1 MDYAEFREFRV
12 HPLPFRD
19 ILRGVSRHSPVRAEP
34 ADGVFPMNRASRKRR
49 SRLLVEGPLA
59 PYFEPYA
66 EYLADQGYS
75 QISFWKKTFLI
86 NEFSRWLSQE
96 GISVDEITITHEEAF
111 LRYRAQ
117 RRCPIGGNRIALSG
131 VTGWLR
137 EKGIIECRTTSS
149 VETSAVDRVLQEYRS
164 YLRED
169 RGLASATIEN
179 YAGYAR
185 HFLTYISGEDE
196 LRLASV
202 HASQVADHIRRN
214 APQDR
219 TFASA
224 KHIVTALR
232 SFFRFARYRDYI
244 HTDLAAAVPSVAGWS
259 MASIPRAM
267 PADCVRVLLNA
278 SKKWRTP
285 VGLRSRA
292 ILLLLARLGLRAGEV
307 VRLELSDIDW
317 SEGCLSVHGKGGAER
332 PLPLPHDVGQAIA
345 AYLEHGRPESICRR
359 VFLRSRAP
367 FDGLSSNSD
376 ICQIVARAI
385 RRAGIEVGSTGA
397 HQLRHALAV
406 DMLRQGASLTD
417 IGQVLRHRSPE
428 ATRRYAK
435 VDLEALREVA
445 LPWPGAM
452 P

>member
-1 MDYAEFREFRV
+1 
-12 HPLPFRD
+12 
-19 ILRGVSRHSPVRAEP
+19 
-34 ADGVFPMNRASRKRR
+34 MNRASRKRR

-75 QISFWKKTFLI
+75 QVSYWRKTFLI
-86 NEFSRWLSQE
+86 NEFSRWLSRE
-96 GISVDEITITHEEAF
+96 DIPVDEITSEHEEAF
-111 LRYRAQ
+111 LRDRA
-117 RRCPIGGNRIALSG
+117 RHRCLKGGDRITLSG
-131 VTGWLR
+131 VTNWLQ
-137 EKGIIECRTTSS
+137 EKGIIERRATALVATSGI
-149 VETSAVDRVLQEYRS
+149 DRVLREYSS
-164 YLRED
+164 YLHED
-169 RGLASATIEN
+169 HGLAPSTIEN
-179 YAGYAR
+179 YAGYVR
-185 HFLTYISGEDE
+185 HFLTDIFGDAE
-196 LRLASV
+196 LHLASV
-202 HASQVADHIRRN
+202 HAGKIADYIRRK

-219 TFASA
+219 TFATA
-224 KHIVTALR
+224 KDIVTALR

-267 PADCVRVLLNA
+267 PADCVRALLDA

-285 VGLRSRA
+285 TGLRNRA

-307 VRLELSDIDW
+307 VQLEMGDIDW
-317 SEGCLSVHGKGGAER
+317 SEGCLCVHGKGRVER
-332 PLPLPHDVGQAIA
+332 PLPLPHDVGEAIA
-345 AYLEHGRPESICRR
+345 TYLEDGRPESSCRR

-367 FDGLSSNSD
+367 FDGLKSHSD
-376 ICQIVARAI
+376 ICQIIARAI
-385 RRAGIEVGSTGA
+385 GRAGIETGSRGA

-417 IGQVLRHRSPE
+417 IGQVLRHRSPD

-435 VDLEALREVA
+435 VDLDALREVA
-445 LPWPGAM
+445 LPWPGAL

>member
-1 MDYAEFREFRV
+1 V
-12 HPLPFRD
+12 
-19 ILRGVSRHSPVRAEP
+19 
-34 ADGVFPMNRASRKRR
+34 
-49 SRLLVEGPLA
+49 VEGPLA

-66 EYLADQGYS
+66 EYLANRGYS
-75 QISFWKKTFLI
+75 QVSYWKKTFLI
-86 NEFSRWLSQE
+86 NEFSRWLSRE
-96 GISVDEITITHEEAF
+96 GIPVDKITTAHEEAF
-111 LRYRAQ
+111 LCHRAQ
-117 RRCPIGGNRIALSG
+117 RRCLKGGDRIALSN
-131 VTGWLR
+131 VTGWLQ
-137 EKGIIECRTTSS
+137 EKGFIECKAPASADMS
-149 VETSAVDRVLQEYRS
+149 GVERVLQEYSS
-164 YLRED
+164 YLHED
-169 RGLASATIEN
+169 RGLAPATIEN
-179 YAGYAR
+179 YAGYVR
-185 HFLTYISGEDE
+185 HFLTDISGEAE
-196 LRLASV
+196 LRLASL
-202 HASQVADHIRRN
+202 HASQIADYIRRN

-285 VGLRSRA
+285 AGLRNRA
-292 ILLLLARLGLRAGEV
+292 TLLLLARLGLRAGEI
-307 VRLELSDIDW
+307 VRLELGDIDW
-317 SEGCLSVHGKGGAER
+317 SEGCLSVHGKGRVER

-345 AYLEHGRPESICRR
+345 AYLEHGRPESSCRR

-367 FDGLSSNSD
+367 FDGLRSNSD

-385 RRAGIEVGSTGA
+385 RRAGIEPDSTGS

-406 DMLRQGASLTD
+406 DMLRRGASLTD
-417 IGQVLRHRSPE
+417 IGQVLRHRSPD

>member
-1 MDYAEFREFRV
+1 V
-12 HPLPFRD
+12 HLLAFH
-19 ILRGVSRHSPVRAEP
+19 GVFGSVGRHSIVQSES
-34 ADGVFPMNRASRKRR
+34 ADFVIPMNRACRKRR
-49 SRLLVEGPLA
+49 SRLVVEGPLA
-59 PYFEPYA
+59 PYFEHYA
-66 EYLADQGYS
+66 EYLADQRYS
-75 QISFWKKTFLI
+75 QVSYWKKTFLI
-86 NEFSRWLSQE
+86 NEFSRWLNRE
-96 GISVDEITITHEEAF
+96 GIPVDEITSAHEEAF
-111 LRYRAQ
+111 LRYSAQ
-117 RRCPIGGNRIALSG
+117 HRCLKGGDRNALSS
-131 VTGWLR
+131 VTDWLQQ
-137 EKGIIECRTTSS
+137 KGIIERRATAS
-149 VETSAVDRVLQEYRS
+149 VETSGVDRVLQEYRS
-164 YLRED
+164 CLHED
-169 RGLASATIEN
+169 RGLAPATIEN
-179 YAGYAR
+179 YAGYVR
-185 HFLTYISGEDE
+185 HFLTDISGEAE

-202 HASQVADHIRRN
+202 HASQIADYIRRN

-278 SKKWRTP
+278 SKKWRAP
-285 VGLRSRA
+285 AGLRNRA

-307 VRLELSDIDW
+307 VRLELADIDW
-317 SEGCLSVHGKGGAER
+317 SEGCLSVHGKGRVER
-332 PLPLPHDVGQAIA
+332 PLPLPHDVGEAIA
-345 AYLEHGRPESICRR
+345 VYLEQGRPESICRR

-367 FDGLSSNSD
+367 FDGLRSHSD

-385 RRAGIEVGSTGA
+385 RRAGIELDSTGA

-406 DMLRQGASLTD
+406 DMLRQRASLTE
-417 IGQVLRHRSPE
+417 IGQVLRHRSPD